1 MSELNNEQKLAVGHI
16 DGPCMVIAGPGSG
29 KTRVIAHRIINMVKN
44 HSIPPTRIL
53 AISFTKASSLEMK
66 SRTLD
71 MGQDDRLKK
80 VNFATFHSAFF
91 RILRRYDGV
100 SLEDL
105 LSEVDRFKLA
115 KSILKFLKVK
125 DFSDDDVLD
134 VLGEISYVK
143 NDLIDYRDYESSTF
157 ESEVFQKI
165 FELYEREKKKYN
177 KIDFDDMLIKAF
189 DLLKENAQVLSIVRQ
204 VFRYILID
212 EFQDI
217 NKVQFEVIRLIAS
230 PQNNIFVVGDEDQSI
245 YGFRGARPD
254 FMLDFDRY
262 FEGAKKLVLKN
273 NYRSKRTIVDMSS
286 KLIKNNKNR
295 YEKEIVASRNEEVK
309 LRFIEPKDSDDEAIQ
324 IANQIKSMV
333 EKKSSDYQ
341 YEDFSVIYRTNRQAR
356 PFVDAF
362 MDQRIPFVLKDSA
375 KTIYEHW
382 VSLDILAYLRIAM
395 NIGTNDDWVR
405 IINKPFRYIS
415 KASVSRAS
423 KSDDFFDS
431 LLKDDDLK
439 SFQKR
444 DLEDL
449 FEDLNYV
456 RGLRPEYAISYI
468 RSTLD
473 YDRYVLE
480 YCHERRVKSKAIVE
494 ILDELETSSKAFK
507 TSFDFFKHIDEV
519 KEEVRKRT
527 NKSKNP
533 ASLSDFETKG
543 VVLTTM
549 HSSKGLEFPNVYI
562 AGLNEGLVPYVRS
575 SDEDIDEDHLEEERR
590 LLYVAIT
597 RAKDSLVISS
607 PAKRFGKRIGKSLFM
622 DEIM

>member
-1 MSELNNEQKLAVGHI
+1 
-16 DGPCMVIAGPGSG
+16 
-29 KTRVIAHRIINMVKN
+29 
-44 HSIPPTRIL
+44 
-53 AISFTKASSLEMK
+53 
-66 SRTLD
+66 
-71 MGQDDRLKK
+71 
-80 VNFATFHSAFF
+80 
-91 RILRRYDGV
+91 
-100 SLEDL
+100 
-105 LSEVDRFKLA
+105 
-115 KSILKFLKVK
+115 
-125 DFSDDDVLD
+125 
-134 VLGEISYVK
+134 
-143 NDLIDYRDYESSTF
+143 
-157 ESEVFQKI
+157 
-165 FELYEREKKKYN
+165 
-177 KIDFDDMLIKAF
+177 MLIKAF

-449 FEDLNYV
+449 FDLNYV

>member
-1 MSELNNEQKLAVGHI
+1 MAELNNEQKLAVGHI

-53 AISFTKASSLEMK
+53 AISFTKVSSLEMK

-105 LSEVDRFKLA
+105 LSEVDRLKLA